1 MIKHII
7 FVLITSISFF
17 SVAQDRNEKY
27 INKWKDV
34 AIDEMVAFKI
44 PASITL
50 AQGILESGAG
60 TSYLATKANNHFGV
74 KCHNWKG
81 PSVKR
86 DDDKKN
92 ECFRKY
98 KSANTSFEDHSKFI
112 AERGRYSFLFDYK
125 IKDYKAWAKGLKK
138 AGYATNPKYPGLLID
153 LIERY
158 NLDQYDDDGVNI
170 IKGKKKKTT
179 LKKEELLVSNSKN
192 KEQQNI
198 SEEVENIPLKT
209 VEVYLGRYKV
219 LQNPNKSQY
228 IVATSDDTYYAIAK
242 KFKLDLWQ
250 LYMFNDIDEHHIL
263 KIDDKVYVMPKKAR
277 ARRESHIVKKGES
290 LWQVAQIYGVK
301 EKKVRRF
308 NKLKKGAKIKPG
320 TVLILR

>member
-1 MIKHII
+1 MIKHI
-7 FVLITSISFF
+7 VLLFITSISVF
-17 SVAQDRNEKY
+17 SFAQDRNEKY
-27 INKWKDV
+27 IKKWKDV
-34 AIDEMVAFKI
+34 AIEEMVAFKI

-74 KCHNWKG
+74 KCHDWKG

-112 AERGRYSFLFDYK
+112 AERSRYSFLFEYK
-125 IKDYKAWAKGLKK
+125 ITDYKAWAKGLKK

-158 NLDQYDDDGVNI
+158 NLDQYDDEGLAI
-170 IKGKKKKTT
+170 IKGKKKKRG
-179 LKKEELLVSNSKN
+179 KKEENLLVSTTKTKEN
-192 KEQQNI
+192 KSI
-198 SEEVENIPLKT
+198 DEEVENLPVQTI
-209 VEVYLGRYKV
+209 EVYLGRYKV

-228 IVATSDDTYYAIAK
+228 IIATSDDTYYAIAK

-263 KIDDKVYVMPKKAR
+263 KIGEKVYVMPKKAR
-277 ARRESHIVKKGES
+277 ARRESHIVKNGES
-290 LWQVAQIYGVK
+290 LWSISQIYGVK
-301 EKKVRRF
+301 QKKIRRF
-308 NKLKKGAKIKPG
+308 NQLKKGTTLSTG